1 MKFRFSVLFLALALS
16 FPAAAKAA
24 ETYTLDPGH
33 TEIVWQAGHFGF
45 SSPTGKFAG
54 ATGKVMLDEAA
65 PAKSSVEVTIN
76 TAALFTGNEK
86 FDAHLKSADFFNVEK
101 FPSASFKSENVTLTG
116 EKTATVEG
124 MLTILGISKPVTLE
138 VTLNKLDVNP
148 LNSRKTAGFSAK
160 TTIRRSEFGINY
172 GLPGI
177 PDEVTIAI
185 QAEASPEEAAPKAAK

>member
-1 MKFRFSVLFLALALS
+1 MALALT
-16 FPAAAKAA
+16 FPATAKAA
-24 ETYTLDPGH
+24 ETYILDPGH

-54 ATGKVMLDEAA
+54 ATGKLMLDEAA
-65 PAKSSVEVTIN
+65 PDKSSIEVTIN

-86 FDAHLKSADFFNVEK
+86 FDTHLKSADFFNVEK
-101 FPSASFKSENVTLTG
+101 FPSATFKSEKVTLTG

-124 MLTILGISKPVTLE
+124 TLTLLGVAKPVTLD

-148 LNSRKTAGFSAK
+148 LNSKKTAGFSAK
-160 TTIRRSEFGINY
+160 TTIKRSDFGITY
-172 GLPGI
+172 ALPGVS
-177 PDEVTIAI
+177 DEVTIAI